1 MSIIIKGV
9 KKPNNGYT
17 MGILLYP
24 NGDAFIL
31 SNEIPV
37 KICKAIELPPH
48 GRLIDESEVM
58 HRLGITDM
66 DCTKC
71 AWGNHGFCG
80 RGGDFNDACEAI
92 EEATTIIEAEE
103 ELDFSGMADENDSD
117 LDFSGLDSIGA
128 EGNDGTT

>member
-48 GRLIDESEVM
+48 GDLIDRDAFLVE
-58 HRLGITDM
+58 HQDDYTDYI
-66 DCTKC
+66 
-71 AWGNHGFCG
+71 
-80 RGGDFNDACEAI
+80 RDAPVI
-92 EEATTIIEAEE
+92 IPREERTEC
-103 ELDFSGMADENDSD
+103 LD
-117 LDFSGLDSIGA
+117 
-128 EGNDGTT
+128 